1 MKKKVTTQQLTDTP
15 QKKAKNCN
23 FSLLPQDEELIN
35 SLRLRYQK
43 IAVPNSNKPIEITK
57 SEIVRAGI
65 HYLKTLNNS
74 QLIKAIDT
82 IEELKEGR
90 PKKQ

>member
-1 MKKKVTTQQLTDTP
+1 MKKKEITQQLTKNP
-15 QKKAKNCN
+15 QKKVKNCN
-23 FSLLPQDEELIN
+23 FSLLLKDEELIN
-35 SLRLRYQK
+35 ALRLRYQK
-43 IAVPNSNKPIEITK
+43 IAIPNSNKPVEITK

-65 HYLKTLNNS
+65 NYLETLNNS

-90 PKKQ
+90 PKQQ

>member
-1 MKKKVTTQQLTDTP
+1 MKKKEVTNP
-15 QKKAKNCN
+15 PPKKAKNCN
-23 FSLLPQDEELIN
+23 FSLLPEEEDLIN

-43 IAVPNSNKPIEITK
+43 IAIPDSKKPVEITK

-65 HYLKTLNNS
+65 HHLETLNNS
-74 QLIKAIDT
+74 QLIKAINSV
-82 IEELKEGR
+82 EELKEGR